1 MYIETVPNRNS
12 PPAVLLRE
20 SYRDG
25 GKIKK
30 RTLLNLSAWP
40 AEQVEGLRI
49 VLKGGTAVPPGQ
61 DPFTVTRSLPHGHAA
76 AILGTIRNTGL
87 DRVLGPE
94 GNRPRDLILAMIVNR
109 IVAPASK
116 LATARMLDEPTA
128 CTSTGRVL
136 GLGPVAAPELYEA
149 LDWLLARQPEVE
161 KRLVR
166 KHLKAG
172 CLVLYDVSSS
182 YVEGR
187 CCELARFG
195 YNRDRKK
202 GKLQIVY
209 GLLCAADGCRAL
221 SGEVGTGSPPGK
233 RAFLLRARSSAK
245 PRPTFANAPVAIEV
259 FEGNT
264 GDPKTLAAQIGKLKQ
279 RFKLARVVLVS
290 DRGMIT
296 DARIREEL
304 EPAGLDWITALRAP
318 AIQALAADGGP
329 LQMSL
334 FDERSM
340 AEISSPDFPGER
352 LVVCRNRELALERA
366 RKRRELLDVTEQ
378 DLALIEAAVD
388 RKRNPLRGRDKI
400 GIAVGAVIGKH
411 KMAKHFELTIE
422 DASFTFRRKE
432 DGIAAEAMLDGL
444 YVIRTSLPKEAIG
457 AEDAVSAYKS
467 LSQVERAFRSLKT
480 VDLEIRPIHHWLS
493 GRVRAHVFLCMIT
506 YYVEWHMRQ
515 KLAPMLFDDEDK
527 KAALASRLSPVTKA
541 PRPDKAKSKDAGKRT
556 EDGQPVHSF
565 HTLIADLGTLCLNKA
580 VAVTNPNYALA
591 MTTRP
596 TPLQQKALGLL
607 GVSVIGGMG
616 PACSS
621 RRTQ

>member
-1 MYIETVPNRNS
+1 MKSMYIETVPNRNS

-20 SYRDG
+20 TFREDG
-25 GKIKK
+25 KVKK
-30 RTLLNLSAWP
+30 RTLLNLTGWP

-49 VLKGGTAVPPGQ
+49 ILKGGTALPPGE
-61 DPFTVTRSLPHGHAA
+61 DPFAITRSLPHGHVA
-76 AILGTIRNTGL
+76 AILGTICDTGL
-87 DRVLGPE
+87 DQILGPE
-94 GNRPRDLILAMIVNR
+94 GNRPRGLVLAMIVSR
-109 IVAPASK
+109 IIAPGSK

-128 CTSTGRVL
+128 CASTGKVL
-136 GLGPVAAPELYEA
+136 GLGPVAALELYEA
-149 LDWLLARQPEVE
+149 LDWLLARQHDVE
-161 KRLVR
+161 KRLAR
-166 KHLKAG
+166 KHLKGG

-187 CCELARFG
+187 CCELAKRG
-195 YNRDRKK
+195 YNRDGRR

-209 GLLCAADGCRAL
+209 GLLCAADGC
-221 SGEVGTGSPPGK
+221 
-233 RAFLLRARSSAK
+233 
-245 PRPTFANAPVAIEV
+245 PVAVEV

-279 RFKLARVVLVS
+279 RFKLDRVVLVS

-304 EPAGLDWITALRAP
+304 QPAGLDWITALRAP

-334 FDERSM
+334 FDERDM

-352 LVVCRNRELALERA
+352 LVVCRNRELAAERT
-366 RKRRELLDVTEQ
+366 RKRRELLDTTEK
-378 DLALIEAAVD
+378 DLARIEAAVD
-388 RKRNPLRGRDKI
+388 RKRGPLRGKDQI
-400 GIAVGAVIGKH
+400 GIAVGTVIGKH
-411 KMAKHFELTIE
+411 KMAKHFELAIE

-432 DGIAAEAMLDGL
+432 ADIAAEAMLDGL

-457 AEDAVSAYKS
+457 AEDAVNAYKS

-493 GRVRAHVFLCMIT
+493 DRVRAHVFLCMLT
-506 YYVEWHMRQ
+506 YYVEWHMRR
-515 KLAPMLFDDEDK
+515 KLAPMLYDDEDK
-527 KAALASRLSPVTKA
+527 EAALASRPSPVAKA
-541 PRPDKAKSKDAGKRT
+541 PRSDRAKAKNASKRT

-565 HTLIADLGTLCLNKA
+565 HTLIADLGTLCLNEA
-580 VAVTNPNYALA
+580 IAAANPNYALA
-591 MTTRP
+591 ITTRA
-596 TPLQQKALGLL
+596 TPLQQKALDLL
-607 GVSVIGGMG
+607 GASVNSGVE
-616 PACSS
+616 PARFG

>member
-49 VLKGGTAVPPGQ
+49 VLKGGTVAPPGQ
-61 DPFTVTRSLPHGHAA
+61 DPFTVTRSLPHGHVA

-87 DRVLGPE
+87 DRILGPE

-128 CTSTGRVL
+128 CASTGRVL
-136 GLGPVAAPELYEA
+136 GLGPVTALELYEA
-149 LDWLLARQPEVE
+149 LDWLLVRQPEVE
-161 KRLVR
+161 KRLAR
-166 KHLKAG
+166 KHLKGG

-187 CCELARFG
+187 CCDLARFG

-209 GLLCAADGCRAL
+209 GLLCAADGC
-221 SGEVGTGSPPGK
+221 
-233 RAFLLRARSSAK
+233 
-245 PRPTFANAPVAIEV
+245 PVAIEV
-259 FEGNT
+259 FAGNT
-264 GDPKTLAAQIGKLKQ
+264 GDPKTLAAQIEKLKR
-279 RFKLARVVLVS
+279 RFKLDRVVMVS

-296 DARIREEL
+296 EARIREEF

-334 FDERSM
+334 FDERDM

-352 LVVCRNRELALERA
+352 LMVCRNRELAAERA
-366 RKRRELLDVTEQ
+366 RKRRDLLDVTEK
-378 DLALIEAAVD
+378 DLALIKAAVD
-388 RKRNPLRGRDKI
+388 RKRNPLRGQDKI

-411 KMAKHFELTIE
+411 KMAKHFELSIE

-432 DGIAAEAMLDGL
+432 DEIAAEARLDGL

-467 LSQVERAFRSLKT
+467 LSQVERAFRSLKS

-493 GRVRAHVFLCMIT
+493 DRVRAHVFLCMLA

-527 KAALASRLSPVTKA
+527 KAALASRPSPVAKA
-541 PRPDKAKSKDAGKRT
+541 PRSDRAKAKDARKRT

-565 HTLIADLGTLCLNKA
+565 HTLIADLGTLCLNEA
-580 VAVTNPNYALA
+580 AAATNPNYALT

-596 TPLQQKALGLL
+596 TTLQQKALDLL
-607 GVSVIGGMG
+607 GVSVIGSVET
-616 PACSS
+616 ACSGG
-621 RRTQ
+621 RTQ

>member
-61 DPFTVTRSLPHGHAA
+61 DPFTVTRSLPHGHVA
-76 AILGTIRNTGL
+76 AILGAIRGAGL
-87 DRVLGPE
+87 DRILGPE
-94 GNRPRDLILAMIVNR
+94 GNRPRDLVLAMIVNR
-109 IVAPASK
+109 IIAPASK

-149 LDWLLARQPEVE
+149 LDWLLARQAEVE
-161 KRLVR
+161 KRLAR
-166 KHLKAG
+166 KHLKGG

-209 GLLCAADGCRAL
+209 GLLCAADGC
-221 SGEVGTGSPPGK
+221 
-233 RAFLLRARSSAK
+233 
-245 PRPTFANAPVAIEV
+245 PVAIEV

-279 RFKLARVVLVS
+279 RFKLSRVALVS

-334 FDERSM
+334 FDERDM

-366 RKRRELLDVTEQ
+366 RKRRELLDVTEK
-378 DLALIEAAVD
+378 DLAFIEAAVD

-400 GIAVGAVIGKH
+400 GMAVGAIIGKR
-411 KMAKHFELTIE
+411 KMAKHFELSIE

-457 AEDAVSAYKS
+457 AQDAVSAYKS

-493 GRVRAHVFLCMIT
+493 DRVRAHVFLCMLT

-515 KLAPMLFDDEDK
+515 KLAPMLFNDEDK
-527 KAALASRLSPVTKA
+527 EAALASRPSPVAKA
-541 PRPDKAKSKDAGKRT
+541 LRSDRAKAKNASKRT
-556 EDGQPVHSF
+556 EDGQPAHSF
-565 HTLIADLGTLCLNKA
+565 HTLIADLGTLCLNEA

-596 TPLQQKALGLL
+596 TPLQQKALDLL
-607 GVSVIGGMG
+607 GVSVIGGVE
-616 PACSS
+616 PACSGS
-621 RRTQ
+621 RTQ

>member
-20 SYRDG
+20 TFREDG
-25 GKIKK
+25 KVKK
-30 RTLLNLSAWP
+30 RTLLNLTGWP

-49 VLKGGTAVPPGQ
+49 ILKGGTALPPGE
-61 DPFTVTRSLPHGHAA
+61 DPFAITRSLPHGHVA
-76 AILGTIRNTGL
+76 AILGTICDTGL
-87 DRVLGPE
+87 DQILGPE
-94 GNRPRDLILAMIVNR
+94 GNRPRGLVLAMIVSR
-109 IVAPASK
+109 IIAPGSK

-128 CTSTGRVL
+128 CASTGKVL
-136 GLGPVAAPELYEA
+136 GLGPVAALELYEA
-149 LDWLLARQPEVE
+149 LDWLLARQHDVE
-161 KRLVR
+161 KRLAR
-166 KHLKAG
+166 KHLKGG

-187 CCELARFG
+187 CCELAKRG
-195 YNRDRKK
+195 YNRDGRR

-209 GLLCAADGCRAL
+209 GLLCAADGC
-221 SGEVGTGSPPGK
+221 
-233 RAFLLRARSSAK
+233 
-245 PRPTFANAPVAIEV
+245 PVAVEV

-279 RFKLARVVLVS
+279 RFKLDRVVLVS

-304 EPAGLDWITALRAP
+304 QPAGLDWITALRAP

-334 FDERSM
+334 FDERDM

-352 LVVCRNRELALERA
+352 LVVCRNRELAAERT
-366 RKRRELLDVTEQ
+366 RKRRELLDTTEK
-378 DLALIEAAVD
+378 DLARIEAAVE
-388 RKRNPLRGRDKI
+388 RKRGPLRGKDQI
-400 GIAVGAVIGKH
+400 GIAVGTVIGKH
-411 KMAKHFELTIE
+411 KMAKHFELAIE

-432 DGIAAEAMLDGL
+432 ADIAAEAMLDGL

-457 AEDAVSAYKS
+457 AEDAVNAYKS

-493 GRVRAHVFLCMIT
+493 DRVRAHVFLCMLT
-506 YYVEWHMRQ
+506 YYVEWHMRR
-515 KLAPMLFDDEDK
+515 KLAPMLYDDEDK
-527 KAALASRLSPVTKA
+527 EAALASRPSPVAKA
-541 PRPDKAKSKDAGKRT
+541 PRSDRAKAKIASKRT

-565 HTLIADLGTLCLNKA
+565 HTLIADLGTLCLNEA
-580 VAVTNPNYALA
+580 IAAANPNYALA
-591 MTTRP
+591 ITTRA
-596 TPLQQKALGLL
+596 TPLQQKALDLL
-607 GVSVIGGMG
+607 GASVNSGVE
-616 PACSS
+616 PARFG